1 MWTYAHSFKNPV
13 IHFIAQRRIAIHV
26 FPWGEVGPFGVLAE
40 YFLSPLLLCINGDI
54 SAIMSSFLAWMEL
67 PTGPCHRDFPWPPDT
82 DHSLPTTFPAVLVFR
97 KWLCRCLIIVGLKE
111 LDLRNFWLSP
121 AVTHWLWPVIW
132 NRFLITG
139 CLVSSG
145 SKCKHFHS
153 LNYLQPC
160 LEKEISR
167 HQMTER
173 NSWST
178 VLSNRG
184 FLPSCFFGQWC
195 IH

>member
-1 MWTYAHSFKNPV
+1 
-13 IHFIAQRRIAIHV
+13 
-26 FPWGEVGPFGVLAE
+26 
-40 YFLSPLLLCINGDI
+40 
-54 SAIMSSFLAWMEL
+54 MSSFLAWMEL
-67 PTGPCHRDFPWPPDT
+67 PAGPCHRDFPWPPDT
-82 DHSLPTTFPAVLVFR
+82 DRSLPTTFPAVLVFR

-111 LDLRNFWLSP
+111 LDLRNFWLSS

-173 NSWST
+173 NSWSS
-178 VLSNRG
+178 VMSQPWLSPPLLLWPVVHTLVSLKRCPQGFASRLGKGARG
-184 FLPSCFFGQWC
+184 SHPAQ
-195 IH
+195 